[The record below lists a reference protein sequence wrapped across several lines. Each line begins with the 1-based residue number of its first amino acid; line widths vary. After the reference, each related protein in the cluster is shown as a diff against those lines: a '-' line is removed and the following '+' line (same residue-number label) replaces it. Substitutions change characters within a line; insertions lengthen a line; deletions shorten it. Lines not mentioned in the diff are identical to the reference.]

1 VNPLSLSLEGRD
13 PFIWGI
19 GVKRTIHMAVIEC
32 TKGSIWLGLR
42 SKDLL
47 NLQLKTELYAGL
59 QGSVATHLVF
69 GGIFKYSFVT
79 NFLLSLTM
87 KEI

>member
-1 VNPLSLSLEGRD
+1 
-13 PFIWGI
+13 
-19 GVKRTIHMAVIEC
+19 MAVIEC

-87 KEI
+87 KEIWKSVNIWWSYGQQLGVLFFWDTV